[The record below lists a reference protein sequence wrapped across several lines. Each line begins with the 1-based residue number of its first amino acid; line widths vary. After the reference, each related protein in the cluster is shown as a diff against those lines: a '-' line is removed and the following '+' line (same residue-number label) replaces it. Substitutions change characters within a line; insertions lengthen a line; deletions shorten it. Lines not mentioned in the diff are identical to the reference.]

1 MRKSAPIQLVS
12 MLLLQSLLL
21 LGILATDFHYL
32 LEHHDDE
39 AACTALSGER
49 HYHASD
55 DDHLCFIGHLPGWTD
70 YFEQIQL
77 PAHKPGVQVTFV
89 VPPAPWTPADSR
101 SVVTLRGP
109 PISC

>member
-1 MRKSAPIQLVS
+1 
-12 MLLLQSLLL
+12 MLQCLLL

-70 YFEQIQL
+70 DFAQINIHL
-77 PAHKPGVQVTFV
+77 YIP
-89 VPPAPWTPADSR
+89 
-101 SVVTLRGP
+101 SVVVSYQSPVTAWLPTSSRNTVSLRGP
-109 PISC
+109 PISS